1 MKPRK
6 VKYKPRSRFRQI
18 LEKTFIHL
26 VKGLGGRYRP
36 FEMAAALKLEEVSV
50 AIRDLPEAFDGFRI
64 VQISDLHHG
73 PYTDKDDLHRVVE
86 LANAQRPD
94 LIVLTGDLVLNASEF
109 IRDCIEALTNLR
121 APEGIF
127 AVLGNHD
134 HREGGEEIIRELTAA
149 GIPVLRNCH
158 TTLRRGGA
166 ELCLAGVG
174 DLEEDRA
181 DLDQAFASVPQDRPR
196 ILLSHNPDIV
206 EFMDGHRADLVISG
220 HTHGGQFMFPL
231 IGPPSLPN
239 KYKKYREGLLQGP
252 TTQVYVSRGVGATLL
267 PLRYACPPEIAVI
280 VLKKEGKEK

>member
-1 MKPRK
+1 MKIQK
-6 VKYKPRSRFRQI
+6 VKYKPRSRTRQI
-18 LEKTFIHL
+18 LEKAFIRL
-26 VKGLGGRYRP
+26 VKKLGGRYRP
-36 FEMAAALKLEEVSV
+36 FEMAAALRLEEVSV
-50 AIRDLPEAFDGFRI
+50 AIRDLPEAFDDFRI

-94 LIVLTGDLVLNASEF
+94 LIVLTGDFVLNASGF

-181 DLDQAFASVPQDRPR
+181 DL
-196 ILLSHNPDIV
+196 
-206 EFMDGHRADLVISG
+206 VISG

-280 VLKKEGKEK
+280 ILSREDNSISPR